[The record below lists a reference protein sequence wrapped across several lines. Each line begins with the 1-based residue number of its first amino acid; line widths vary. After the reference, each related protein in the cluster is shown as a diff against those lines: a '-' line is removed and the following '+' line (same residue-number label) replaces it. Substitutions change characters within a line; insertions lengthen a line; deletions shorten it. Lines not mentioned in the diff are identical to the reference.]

1 MQSLDPASCF
11 LKHWTQKPMGEVFS
25 GFIVGSD
32 QIPMKKGHR
41 ASRAMPQ
48 LLQQKLETVQAAC
61 TPTLP
66 MAGD

>member
-1 MQSLDPASCF
+1 
-11 LKHWTQKPMGEVFS
+11 MGEVFS